1 MAVHPSSQQDDSLL
15 AEQVDA
21 ILLASRALVALSAES
36 LASIE
41 DVVTL
46 TQLRLLMNLSSRG
59 GMSITELSE
68 AARITPSAA
77 SRACDK
83 LVGYELVTRRQSRL
97 NRRTVTVELTPR
109 GHRLV
114 ESIARRRRAAA
125 EEILHRIPLRERALL
140 VPLLRRFA
148 AAGGVRPGS
157 VSAGDGLWPPA

>member
-1 MAVHPSSQQDDSLL
+1 MAADTSPERGEDLHAD
-15 AEQVDA
+15 QVDA

-46 TQLRLLMNLSSRG
+46 TQLRLLMSLASRG

-68 AARITPSAA
+68 VARITPSAT

-83 LVGYELVTRRQSRL
+83 LVGYDLVTRRQGL
-97 NRRTVTVELTPR
+97 PNRRIVTVDLTPR
-109 GHRLV
+109 GRRLV
-114 ESIARRRRAAA
+114 ESVARRRRAAA
-125 EEILHRIPLRERALL
+125 EEILHRIPLRERAQL

-148 AAGGVRPGS
+148 AAGGVRTGS
-157 VSAGDGLWPPA
+157 VPAGDSLWPPA

>member
-1 MAVHPSSQQDDSLL
+1 MAADLNPQLGGEL
-15 AEQVDA
+15 PAEQVDA

-41 DVVTL
+41 ESVTL
-46 TQLRLLMNLSSRG
+46 TQLRLLMNLAGRG

-68 AARITPSAA
+68 AVRITPSAA

-83 LVGYELVTRRQSRL
+83 LVGYDLVSRRQSLL

-114 ESIARRRRAAA
+114 ESVAHRRRVAA
-125 EEILHRIPLRERALL
+125 EEILRRIPLRDRTML
-140 VPLLRRFA
+140 VPLLRRFT
-148 AAGGVRPGS
+148 AAGGVRAGNLP
-157 VSAGDGLWPPA
+157 AGDGLWPPT